1 MPVRF
6 ENIYENLRFMIHET
20 ENQLKACF
28 RLFRSS
34 NPNDF
39 EKIFLKDDY
48 VDNLK
53 NLIENEC
60 FSHITSDKLLGKRE
74 LNNIR
79 ALQTIAVNLERIA
92 DQSVNITRQLGY
104 LGSPDFIDQFEYTS
118 LFNTILEG
126 LEQVMPVYLKHDL
139 QGALDICKREPF
151 IDQLYKKNFDRIME
165 MLSAGLHSKDLITVL
180 FIFRYLERVGD
191 LILNIGE
198 ALILAIVGEK
208 IKIHQFH
215 SLQGNLEQSG
225 FNGTLSDIDF
235 QSILGSRSGCRISRV
250 GKSHQALS
258 KTKESIF
265 KEGNIKKIK
274 AEKESLE
281 TWNNLYPGLVPRV
294 FSYQEENKT
303 ASMLV
308 EFLHGCTLDE
318 IILSGEEESLHNAL
332 FVLKETSREIWLAT
346 KKEEVIITDYMQQ
359 LLNRYEHIRQ
369 VHPEFIRQ
377 EQDIGYARVLDTD
390 SLLKN
395 CRKIEKLLPA
405 PFSVRIHG
413 DFNINNLV
421 FDPEEQ
427 RIRYI
432 DLYRSRQADYIQDV
446 SVFLVSNFR
455 IPVYEKKLR
464 NRLNQIIENYYQH
477 AMQLAAE
484 WHDETFSARLALAL
498 ARSFY
503 TSTRF
508 EHNVQF
514 AEEMF
519 LRSHF
524 LLDKLLLFDDQGRHW
539 PEFEMN
545 ETVLYY

>member
-1 MPVRF
+1 MVVLF
-6 ENIYENLRFMIHET
+6 ENISENLRFMIHET
-20 ENQLKACF
+20 ENQLKASL
-28 RLFRSS
+28 RLFKSS
-34 NPNDF
+34 NPSDF

-60 FSHITSDKLLGKRE
+60 FSHITSDRLLGKRE
-74 LNNIR
+74 LNDIR

-92 DQSVNITRQLGY
+92 DQSVNITSQLGY
-104 LGSPDFIDQFEYTS
+104 LSNPDFIDQFDYTT
-118 LFNTILEG
+118 LFNTILDG
-126 LEQVMPVYLKHDL
+126 LEQIMPVYLKRDL
-139 QGALDICKREPF
+139 QGALDICKREPQV
-151 IDQLYKKNFDRIME
+151 DQLYKINFDRIME
-165 MLSAGLHSKDLITVL
+165 ILTTGLHTKDLITVL
-180 FIFRYLERVGD
+180 FIFRYLERIGD

-208 IKIHQFH
+208 IKIHQFQ

-225 FNGTLSDIDF
+225 FGGTISDIDL

-250 GKSHQALS
+250 GKNRQEIS

-265 KEGNIKKIK
+265 KEGNLKKIR
-274 AEKESLE
+274 AEKDSLG
-281 TWNNLYPGLVPRV
+281 TWNTLFPGLVPRV
-294 FSYQEENKT
+294 FSYQEEKKS

-318 IILSGEEESLHNAL
+318 IVLSGEDESLFNAL
-332 FVLKETSREIWLAT
+332 FVLKETSKEIWLAT
-346 KKEEVIITDYMQQ
+346 REEEEVGTDYIQQ
-359 LLNRYEHIRQ
+359 LLDRFDHIRQ
-369 VHPEFIRQ
+369 VHPEFVRQ
-377 EQDIGYARVLDTD
+377 EQDIGFARSLDTER
-390 SLLKN
+390 LLKR
-395 CRKIEKLLPA
+395 CLEIEKLLPA
-405 PFSVRIHG
+405 PFSVRVHG

-427 RIRYI
+427 RIHYI
-432 DLYRSRQADYIQDV
+432 DLYRSRQADYIQDI

-464 NRLNQIIENYYQH
+464 DRLNQIIQDFYEH
-477 AMQLAAE
+477 ASHLSHE
-484 WHDETFSARLALAL
+484 WNDKTFAARLTLAL

-508 EHNVQF
+508 EHNKQF

-524 LLDKLLLFDDQGRHW
+524 LLDKLMLFDDQGRPW
-539 PEFEMN
+539 EEFKIN
-545 ETVLYY
+545 DTVLYY

>member
-1 MPVRF
+1 MVVIF
-6 ENIYENLRFMIHET
+6 ENISENLRFMIHET
-20 ENQLKACF
+20 ENQLKASL
-28 RLFRSS
+28 RLFKDS
-34 NPNDF
+34 NPSDF

-60 FSHITSDKLLGKRE
+60 FSQITSNKVLGKQE

-104 LGSPDFIDQFEYTS
+104 LGDPNFIDQFEYTP

-126 LEQVMPVYLKHDL
+126 LEQIMPVYLKRDL
-139 QGALDICKREPF
+139 QGALDICKREPQV
-151 IDQLYKKNFDRIME
+151 DQLYKINFDKVME
-165 MLSAGLHSKDLITVL
+165 ILSTGMHTKDLITVL
-180 FIFRYLERVGD
+180 FIFRYLERMGD

-215 SLQGNLEQSG
+215 SLQGNLSQSG
-225 FNGTLSDIDF
+225 FNGTITDIDLE
-235 QSILGSRSGCRISRV
+235 SILGSRSGCRISRV
-250 GKSHQALS
+250 GKSRQEIS

-281 TWNNLYPGLVPRV
+281 IWNTIFPGLVPRV
-294 FSYQEENKT
+294 FSYQQENKT

-318 IILSGEEESLHNAL
+318 IILSGEDESLNNAL
-332 FVLKETSREIWLAT
+332 FVLKETSKEIWLAT
-346 KKEEVIITDYMQQ
+346 RKDEVINTDYIQQ
-359 LLNRYEHIRQ
+359 LLDRYPHILQ
-369 VHPEFIRQ
+369 VHPEFVRQ
-377 EQDIGYARVLDTD
+377 EQDIGFARSLDTD
-390 SLLKN
+390 RLLSR
-395 CRKIEKLLPA
+395 CLEIEKLLPA
-405 PFSVRIHG
+405 PFSVRVHG

-427 RIRYI
+427 RIHYI
-432 DLYRSRQADYIQDV
+432 DLYRSRHADYIQDI

-464 NRLNQIIENYYQH
+464 DRLNQIIEDFYKH
-477 AMQLAAE
+477 AIHLAA
-484 WHDETFSARLALAL
+484 DLNDDTFSARLTLAL

-508 EHNVQF
+508 EHNKQF

-524 LLDKLLLFDDQGRHW
+524 LLDKLLIFENLGRPW
-539 PEFEMN
+539 NEFKIN
-545 ETVLYY
+545 DTVLYY

>member
-1 MPVRF
+1 MVVIF
-6 ENIYENLRFMIHET
+6 ENISENLRFMIHET
-20 ENQLKACF
+20 ENQLKASL
-28 RLFRSS
+28 RLFKSS
-34 NPNDF
+34 NPTDF

-60 FSHITSDKLLGKRE
+60 FSHITSDKMLGKRE
-74 LNNIR
+74 LNDIR

-104 LGSPDFIDQFEYTS
+104 LGDPDFIDQFDYIP

-126 LEQVMPVYLKHDL
+126 LEQIMPVYLKRDL
-139 QGALDICKREPF
+139 QGALDICKREPQ
-151 IDQLYKKNFDRIME
+151 IDQLYKINFDKIME
-165 MLSAGLHSKDLITVL
+165 ILSTGLHTKDLITVL
-180 FIFRYLERVGD
+180 FIFRYLERIGD

-225 FNGTLSDIDF
+225 FNGTITDIDL
-235 QSILGSRSGCRISRV
+235 QAILGSRSGCRISRI
-250 GKSHQALS
+250 GKNRQEVS

-265 KEGNIKKIK
+265 KEGNIKKIR

-281 TWNNLYPGLVPRV
+281 TWNTLFPGLVPHV

-318 IILSGEEESLHNAL
+318 IILSGEDESLNNAL
-332 FVLKETSREIWLAT
+332 FVLKETSKEIWFAT
-346 KKEEVIITDYMQQ
+346 KDDKAVNTDYIQQ
-359 LLNRYEHIRQ
+359 LLDRYAHVRQ
-369 VHPEFIRQ
+369 VHPEFVRQ
-377 EQDIGYARVLDTD
+377 EQDIGFARSLDT
-390 SLLKN
+390 SRLLQR
-395 CRKIEKLLPA
+395 CLEIEKLLPA

-427 RIRYI
+427 RIHYI

-464 NRLNQIIENYYQH
+464 DRLNQIIEDFYKH
-477 AMQLAAE
+477 AIHLAANLN
-484 WHDETFSARLALAL
+484 DDTFSARLALAL

-508 EHNVQF
+508 EHNEQF

-524 LLDKLLLFDDQGRHW
+524 LLDKLLLFEDQGLPW
-539 PEFEMN
+539 KEFKMN
-545 ETVLYY
+545 DTVLYY